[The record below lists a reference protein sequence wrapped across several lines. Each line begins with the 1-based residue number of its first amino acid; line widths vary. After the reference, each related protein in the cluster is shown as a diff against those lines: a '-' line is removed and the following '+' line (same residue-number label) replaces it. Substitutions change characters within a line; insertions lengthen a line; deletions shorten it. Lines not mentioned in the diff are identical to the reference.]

1 MRDFLLGILVI
12 SVLAAIGL
20 GGFGVYSWI
29 SLDNQLEELS
39 DQVGDQSGTFDDRL
53 GELSGRLNSKFEEL
67 TQQVEELQER
77 QLLVPYRV
85 FIPPQ
90 VEVSNIE
97 KLETSI
103 SFVVRDDFSIPAI
116 TVYPGQVYEFPAGA
130 TVEITYPYLVGGVEF
145 RDITVKDATGEILLT
160 SEPISVAE
168 ATIIEIEPTA

>member
-1 MRDFLLGILVI
+1 MRDFLLGILVV
-12 SVLAAIGL
+12 SVVAAIGL

-29 SLDNQLEELS
+29 SLDNRLEEL
-39 DQVGDQSGTFDDRL
+39 GDRVDSQSVAVDNRL
-53 GELSGRLNSKFEEL
+53 EEL
-67 TQQVEELQER
+67 TQQVEELQEH
-77 QLLVPYRV
+77 QALVRYSV

-97 KLETSI
+97 KSEASI

-116 TVYPGQVYEFPAGA
+116 TVSPGQVYEFPAGA

-168 ATIIEIEPTA
+168 ATIIEIEPTP

>member
-20 GGFGVYSWI
+20 GGFGIYSHF
-29 SLDNQLEELS
+29 SLDSQLEELS
-39 DQVGDQSGTFDDRL
+39 ERVGNQSATFDDRL
-53 GELSGRLNSKFEEL
+53 GELSDRLGSELEEL
-67 TQQVEELQER
+67 TQQVEELQEH
-77 QLLVPYRV
+77 QALVRYSV
-85 FIPPQ
+85 FVPPE
-90 VEVSNIE
+90 VKVSNIE

-168 ATIIEIEPTA
+168 ATIIEIEPTP